1 MGLGRFRGIQGC
13 PTAPKKKGLRAKLTK
28 KDSPIRVS
36 LPILETTYLKFL
48 FTYIYLFIYS
58 IIWKYRRENDRT
70 IYETSISMYITMTY
84 ETNIGSITF
93 GVRPDPHERS
103 AIDQEGYTVIFLPMG
118 DSSEAPTVVP
128 PDRVPTMAMWPAVF
142 STSPS
147 GPSSELTIINRDSQ
161 NRWTYHSQFM
171 ETNLRSSYLE
181 GSMLFY
187 WRVFNIFGRSFCW
200 PVWWRMIQ
208 STGTKSQFL
217 GLPYGTWLMF
227 VKDSPIWGRP
237 QATG

>member
-1 MGLGRFRGIQGC
+1 MPNCHQEERAEGETYQQRL
-13 PTAPKKKGLRAKLTK
+13 TDKGESTNIG
-28 KDSPIRVS
+28 DHIFEVF
-36 LPILETTYLKFL
+36 IYIYI
-48 FTYIYLFIYS
+48 YIYLFIQLFYVN
-58 IIWKYRRENDRT
+58 IHATEKWRENDRT

-128 PDRVPTMAMWPAVF
+128 PDRVPTMAMGPAVF

-161 NRWTYHSQFM
+161 NR
-171 ETNLRSSYLE
+171 
-181 GSMLFY
+181 
-187 WRVFNIFGRSFCW
+187 
-200 PVWWRMIQ
+200 
-208 STGTKSQFL
+208 
-217 GLPYGTWLMF
+217 
-227 VKDSPIWGRP
+227 
-237 QATG
+237 